1 METGIS
7 SAMCSRMTPQE
18 MRDRTDR
25 FSVAIIQFCRSKM
38 PCDVLMLR
46 ILTQLQDAATSVAS
60 NYHAACRA
68 QSRAQFV
75 AKLSIS
81 VEEADECVGWLH
93 KLSAARLAPA
103 SDLAPLQQEAAE
115 LTAILAA
122 SRKTASGRRALGNRR
137 AI

>member
-1 METGIS
+1 
-7 SAMCSRMTPQE
+7 MTPQE

-25 FSVAIIQFCRSKM
+25 FSVAVITFCRGKM
-38 PCDVLMLR
+38 PCDTLMLR
-46 ILTQLQDAATSVAS
+46 LLAQLQDAATSVAS

-75 AKLSIS
+75 AKLSIA

-93 KLSAARLAPA
+93 KIDAARLAPTVE
-103 SDLAPLQQEAAE
+103 LAPLQQEASE

-122 SRKTASGRRALGNRR
+122 SRKTAAGRRSPNGARR
-137 AI
+137 G

>member
-1 METGIS
+1 
-7 SAMCSRMTPQE
+7 MTPQE

-25 FSVAIIQFCRSKM
+25 FSVAVITFCRGKI
-38 PCDVLMLR
+38 PCDTLKLR
-46 ILTQLQDAATSVAS
+46 RLAQLQDVATSLAS

-75 AKLSIS
+75 AKLSIA

-93 KLSAARLAPA
+93 KIDAARLASSA
-103 SDLAPLQQEAAE
+103 ELAPLRQEASE

-122 SRKTASGRRALGNRR
+122 SRKTASGRRLPNGSRR
-137 AI
+137 G